1 MSLVSGIGSHKLE
14 RYGADFLQVL
24 VGDTPAASGAEEA
37 SRDAQALAMA
47 GMSVE
52 QISRQLS
59 LSVKQVYVQ
68 LAQAIS
74 IGNLALH
81 QAVDLP
87 SGQLERIQD
96 AFLNEAEEDLPGV
109 RTVARELEEPVEEGV
124 LHCIRAA
131 LIHEIAGA

>member
-1 MSLVSGIGSHKLE
+1 M
-14 RYGADFLQVL
+14 L
-24 VGDTPAASGAEEA
+24 VGDAPVADTETQ
-37 SRDAQALAMA
+37 DAQALAIA
-47 GMSVE
+47 GMGPE

-59 LSVKQVYVQ
+59 IPVKQVYMQ

-74 IGNLALH
+74 IGKLALH
-81 QAVDLP
+81 HAVDLP
-87 SGQLERIQD
+87 PGQLERIQD
-96 AFLNEAEEDLPGV
+96 AFLNDAEEDLPGV